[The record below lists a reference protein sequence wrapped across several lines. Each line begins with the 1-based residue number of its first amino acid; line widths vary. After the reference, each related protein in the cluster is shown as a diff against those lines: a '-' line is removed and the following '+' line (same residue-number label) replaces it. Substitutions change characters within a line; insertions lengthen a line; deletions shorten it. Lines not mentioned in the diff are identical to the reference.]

1 MKIKLI
7 KGLLTGMMAAAL
19 LTGCAGPA
27 GGTDAAEIR
36 IGVVAPLTGGA
47 AVFGISSSNGTRLA
61 FDQINEAGG
70 ILGAQINYILYDDMH
85 SPVDSVQAFE
95 RLVHDDNVVAVVGPV
110 TSGPATAVAQANV
123 GTRIPMVTPTAT
135 AYGVTTP
142 GDFIFRACFLDAQ
155 QAIAMASFARN
166 TLGAQTAAIL
176 YDSAMDYSTGLAE
189 NFRETFAN
197 IGGDVVAWEAYIGG
211 AVDFRAQLTTIR
223 ELSPDVLFIPD
234 YFPVIALMA
243 AQVAELGIEATL
255 LGGDGWEGVF
265 TVLDDPH
272 LLNGSFY
279 SSHFAAGDPSPV
291 VQNFIQSYYALHGG
305 PPNSFAALGFDAGK
319 IMAQAIEAAGSTENE
334 AIISALA
341 ALQFS
346 GVTGDITFDAG
357 GNPIKAV
364 LVTGIQNGEAGLYM
378 RVEP

>member
-7 KGLLTGMMAAAL
+7 KCLLAGILAMAL
-19 LTGCAGPA
+19 LAGCANGAA
-27 GGTDAAEIR
+27 GGGASEIR
-36 IGVVAPLTGGA
+36 IGVIAPLTGGA
-47 AVFGISSSNGTRLA
+47 SVFGISSSNGTRLA
-61 FDQINEAGG
+61 FYQINEAGG
-70 ILGAQINYILYDDMH
+70 VLGAQINYTLYDDMH

-95 RLVHDDNVVAVVGPV
+95 RLVHNHNVVAIVGPV

-123 GTRIPMVTPTAT
+123 GTRIPTIAPTAT

-142 GDFIFRACFLDAQ
+142 GDFMFRACFLDAQ
-155 QAIAMASFARN
+155 QAMAMANFARN

-189 NFRETFAN
+189 NFRDTFAN
-197 IGGDVVAWEAYIGG
+197 LGGDVVAWEAYIGG

-223 ELSPDVLFIPD
+223 DLNPDVIFLPD

-243 AQVAELGIEATL
+243 AQVAELGIESTL

-265 TVLDDPH
+265 TVVDDPNI
-272 LLNGSFY
+272 LNGSFY
-279 SSHFAAGDPSPV
+279 SSHFSSADQSPV
-291 VQNFIQSYYALHGG
+291 VQNFIQGFTELHGG
-305 PPNSFAALGFDAGK
+305 PPDSFAALGFDAGK
-319 IMAQAIEAAGSTENE
+319 IMAQAIENAGSTDNE
-334 AIISALA
+334 AIIAALA
-341 ALQFS
+341 DIEFS

-364 LVTGIQNGEAGLYM
+364 LVTSIQNGQASLYA
-378 RVEP
+378 RVDP

>member
-7 KGLLTGMMAAAL
+7 KGLLTGMLAAAL
-19 LTGCAGPA
+19 LTGCAGAA
-27 GGTDAAEIR
+27 GGGDASEIR

-61 FDQINEAGG
+61 FDQINEDGG

-155 QAIAMASFARN
+155 QAIAMAYFARN
-166 TLGAQTAAIL
+166 VLGAGTAAIL

-189 NFRETFAN
+189 NFRDTFAN
-197 IGGDVVAWEAYIGG
+197 MGGEVVAWEAYIGG

-223 ELSPDVLFIPD
+223 ELNPDVLFLPD

-265 TVLDDPH
+265 TVLDDPN

-279 SSHFAAGDPSPV
+279 SSHFSAGDPSPM
-291 VQNFIQSYYALHGG
+291 VQNFIQSYYALHGT
-305 PPNSFAALGFDAGK
+305 PPNSFAALGFDAGL

-341 ALQFS
+341 ALEFS

-364 LVTGIQNGEAGLYM
+364 LVTSIQNGEASLYR